1 VGGAQVSLPL
11 VNWVQKSA
19 WLSLLLAAVLI
30 ALLYWRPGER
40 PRGTPQGALV
50 VYCAA
55 GLKPP
60 VEAVVQAYEKESGA
74 RVQLQY
80 GGSGT
85 LLSNLRVARRGDL
98 FIAADQSYLDLGR
111 SNQVVAEILPIGM
124 MRAVAA
130 VRRGN
135 PKHIAALADL
145 VREDVRIALAN
156 PDAAAVGKLTREL
169 LERSGGQAGAP
180 TFLSAPGG
188 GQAGADRNV
197 GAPGGEWTSLER
209 HARVLKPTVNE
220 VANDVKLGEVDAGI
234 VWDATVKL
242 YPDLEPVELR
252 ELTGAREKV
261 AVGVL
266 SFSQQPAAA
275 LRLAR
280 YLTARDKGLREFAR
294 AGYQVIDGDTWAER
308 PEVVLFSGGVNRLA
322 VEQTIGRF
330 EQREGARVTRVYN
343 GCGILVSQMKA
354 GQHPDAYLACDVSFV
369 PPVQDLF
376 EAPVEISE
384 TDIVILAAKGNPKG
398 IRSLADLAQPGLRLG
413 VANAKQ
419 STLGDLTVKLLQPM
433 GILEA
438 VMANVK
444 TQTPTA
450 DLLVNQMRTG
460 ALDAVMVYAANTSQV
475 RDKLEIVPLSGP
487 GGKAVQPFAVGKNS
501 GHRYLMGRLLE
512 AIRSPESRR
521 LYESLGFRWR

>member
-1 VGGAQVSLPL
+1 
-11 VNWVQKSA
+11 
-19 WLSLLLAAVLI
+19 
-30 ALLYWRPGER
+30 
-40 PRGTPQGALV
+40 LV

-60 VEAVVQAYEKESGA
+60 VEALVQAYEQESGA

-111 SNQVVAEILPIGM
+111 SNQVVAEILPIGT

-135 PKHIAALADL
+135 PKHIGSLADL

-156 PDAAAVGKLTREL
+156 PDAAAIGKLTREL
-169 LERSGGQAGAP
+169 LERSG
-180 TFLSAPGG
+180 
-188 GQAGADRNV
+188 
-197 GAPGGEWTSLER
+197 EWTRLER
-209 HARVLKPTVNE
+209 HARVFKPTVNE
-220 VANDVKLGEVDAGI
+220 VANDVKLGAVDAGI

-252 ELTGAREKV
+252 ELAGALEKV

-275 LRLAR
+275 LRFAR
-280 YLTARDKGLREFAR
+280 YLTARDKGLHEFAR
-294 AGYQVIDGDTWAER
+294 AGYQVVAGDTWAET

-330 EQREGARVTRVYN
+330 EQREGVRVTRVYN

-384 TDIVILAAKGNPKG
+384 TDIVILAAKGNPKA

-419 STLGDLTVKLLQPM
+419 STLGDLTVKLLQPL

-460 ALDAVMVYAANTSQV
+460 ALDAVVVYAANTSQV
-475 RDKLEIVPLSGP
+475 RDKLEMVPLSGP

-521 LYESLGFRWR
+521 LYESLGFRWRERDGQPE

>member
-1 VGGAQVSLPL
+1 M
-11 VNWVQKSA
+11 
-19 WLSLLLAAVLI
+19 
-30 ALLYWRPGER
+30 
-40 PRGTPQGALV
+40 

-60 VEAVVQAYEKESGA
+60 VEALVQAYEQESGA

-111 SNQVVAEILPIGM
+111 SNQVVAEILPIGT

-135 PKHIAALADL
+135 PKHIGSLADL

-156 PDAAAVGKLTREL
+156 PDAAAIGKLTREL
-169 LERSGGQAGAP
+169 LERSG
-180 TFLSAPGG
+180 
-188 GQAGADRNV
+188 
-197 GAPGGEWTSLER
+197 EWTRLER
-209 HARVLKPTVNE
+209 HARVFKPTVNE
-220 VANDVKLGEVDAGI
+220 VANDVKLGAVDAGI

-252 ELTGAREKV
+252 ELAGAREKV

-275 LRLAR
+275 LRFAR
-280 YLTARDKGLREFAR
+280 YLTARDKGLHEFAR
-294 AGYQVIDGDTWAER
+294 AGYQVVAGDTWAET

-330 EQREGARVTRVYN
+330 EQREGVRVTRVYN

-384 TDIVILAAKGNPKG
+384 TDIVILAAKGNPKA

-419 STLGDLTVKLLQPM
+419 STLGDLTVKLLQPL

-460 ALDAVMVYAANTSQV
+460 ALDAVVVYAANTSQV
-475 RDKLEIVPLSGP
+475 RDKLEMVPLSGP

-521 LYESLGFRWR
+521 LYESLGFRWRERDGQPE